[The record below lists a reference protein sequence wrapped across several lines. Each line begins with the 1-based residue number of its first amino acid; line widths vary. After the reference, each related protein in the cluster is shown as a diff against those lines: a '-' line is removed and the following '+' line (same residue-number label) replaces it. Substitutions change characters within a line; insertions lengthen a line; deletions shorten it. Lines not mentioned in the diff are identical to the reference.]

1 MSPTSSKAARTPLK
15 LLSEALRERLSP
27 EEWSAIFG
35 DASELPS
42 EKRYREL
49 MTSQSESPDS

>member
-1 MSPTSSKAARTPLK
+1 MSETSLKASRTRLK

-49 MTSQSESPDS
+49 MSSRSGSPKS